1 MEKINKEIA
10 KQHQRISNARTL
22 MLDGE
27 IDATEFKSMR
37 IQIEE
42 KITQLTCE
50 LNNVSAGVHNIGSKL
65 AEATD
70 IISNLGKAYLR
81 SETAIKRQIVSSIF
95 PSGLVFGEKKVR
107 TLELNKVLSRILS
120 IDKAFGGPKKRK
132 HTNFGVLSLGVDPK
146 RFELSVSST
155 GCWFQGILA
164 MQNRTFSC
172 IFEQN
177 LTPKPY
183 STCPLFSEIF

>member
-81 SETAIKRQIVSSIF
+81 CETAIKRQIVSSIF

-132 HTNFGVLSLGVDPK
+132 HTNFGVLSLGVVPK
-146 RFELSVSST
+146 GFEPQAS
-155 GCWFQGILA
+155 
-164 MQNRTFSC
+164 
-172 IFEQN
+172 
-177 LTPKPY
+177 
-183 STCPLFSEIF
+183 